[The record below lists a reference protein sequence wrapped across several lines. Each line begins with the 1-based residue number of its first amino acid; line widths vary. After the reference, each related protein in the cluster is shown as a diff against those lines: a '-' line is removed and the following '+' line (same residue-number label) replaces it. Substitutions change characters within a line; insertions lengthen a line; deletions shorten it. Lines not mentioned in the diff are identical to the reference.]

1 MTSDGTTATGGLT
14 GITADTP
21 GQEAKAGREG
31 IDSILT
37 TKDEVLDADGTPV
50 EKTAR
55 LSEVKH
61 ASGAEAVKEADTAGE
76 QGLVT
81 RAGVT
86 GTGDE

>member
-21 GQEAKAGREG
+21 EQESKAEREG

-37 TKDEVLDADGTPV
+37 TRDEVLDADGTPV
-50 EKTAR
+50 KETAD
-55 LSEVKH
+55 LGEAHH
-61 ASGAEAVKEADTAGE
+61 ASGAEAVKEADTSAE
-76 QGLVT
+76 RGLVT

-86 GTGDE
+86 GTSEG